1 MAWLSSWVVTI
12 LLAMV
17 PCFAQT
23 VEGLP
28 EEAAGVQK
36 VAVLLDGE
44 PLFRVRGV
52 SAFPAE
58 KRAAAISER
67 VLAAAKDRKYTPG
80 SLQTVEDGGFTKIE
94 ARGRML
100 LAVTEADAAAEGIS
114 RQDLVRVLVSRID
127 EAIAAYRKARTG
139 DAILRGIWRA
149 GTTLAVFLA
158 SLFLFWWACRRV
170 EAAVQRR
177 CVASAER
184 LQARGLPVAGS
195 ERFWLTITGALRFL
209 RTVFLLLACLLAAN
223 IVFAQFPWTK
233 PFSKRVFELL
243 LEPLRTIWLSVVH
256 SLPDLAFLAVLFVV
270 FRYLLKLIRMIFE
283 AIERGGLTFKGFDAE
298 WAAPTFRIVRVLVIA
313 FGAIVAY
320 PYLPGSSSEAFKG
333 ISLFIGVLFS
343 LGSTGVVANVL
354 AGYSLTYRRAYRVG
368 DRVRIGDTTGDVE
381 CIRNQVTHLRSVKNE
396 EIIIPNSVILN
407 NSVIN
412 YTSLAKRGGLILHT
426 TVGIGYETPWRQVEA
441 MLLMAAART
450 PGLLREPPPFVLH
463 QSLGDFCVSYELN
476 VYCDQPREQARL
488 YTALHRNILDV
499 FNEHGVQIMT
509 PAYEADPEEP
519 KIVPREKWF
528 ESPAK
533 PEHEVKVI
541 ARLK

>member
-1 MAWLSSWVVTI
+1 MAWLSSWIVTI

-23 VEGLP
+23 GEGLP
-28 EEAAGVQK
+28 EEAAEVQK
-36 VAVLLDGE
+36 AAVVLDGE

-67 VLAAAKDRKYTPG
+67 VLAAAKDSAYIPG
-80 SLQTVEDGGFTKIE
+80 SLTTVEDGGFTKIE

-114 RQDLVRVLVSRID
+114 RQDLVRVLVMRID

-139 DAILRGIWRA
+139 DAILGGVWRA

-158 SLFLFWWACRRV
+158 SLFLFWWAFRRG

-177 CVASAER
+177 CVASAEK

-209 RTVFLLLACLLAAN
+209 RAVSQLLACLFAAN
-223 IVFAQFPWTK
+223 IVLAQFPGTR

-283 AIERGGLTFKGFDAE
+283 AIERGGLIFKGFDAE

-450 PGLLREPPPFVLH
+450 PGLLREPPPFVLQ
-463 QSLGDFCVSYELN
+463 QSLGDFCVTYELN
-476 VYCDQPREQARL
+476 VYCDQPRGSKRDSTLRSTGTYSTSLMNMEFR
-488 YTALHRNILDV
+488 
-499 FNEHGVQIMT
+499 
-509 PAYEADPEEP
+509 
-519 KIVPREKWF
+519 
-528 ESPAK
+528 S
-533 PEHEVKVI
+533 
-541 ARLK
+541 